1 MYNNAYMTMLDN
13 IMTRLNDNV
22 MTMLDNVMTMVL
34 DLLYSVSKEEHLFL
48 FSRKSETFASELIL

>member
-1 MYNNAYMTMLDN
+1 MTMLDN